1 MFKKSLKANKSV
13 IEFMSTSHL
22 NEGHILLLSTNLSK
36 PTYQSKI
43 VLITFVQSFSNCK
56 TNQTNLI
63 NF

>member
-13 IEFMSTSHL
+13 IELMSTSHL
-22 NEGHILLLSTNLSK
+22 NEGHIFLLSTNLSK
-36 PTYQSKI
+36 HTYQSEI
-43 VLITFVQSFSNCK
+43 VLITFVQSFSNWK